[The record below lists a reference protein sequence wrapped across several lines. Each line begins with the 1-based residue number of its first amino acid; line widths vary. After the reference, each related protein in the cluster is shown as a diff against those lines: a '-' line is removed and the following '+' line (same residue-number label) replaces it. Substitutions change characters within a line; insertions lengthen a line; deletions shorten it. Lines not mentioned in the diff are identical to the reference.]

1 VPATLVF
8 ARIVHGIRRGVQL
21 FVIVAFVYMCV
32 AVFAQVLGR
41 YIFNYSIDWAVE
53 TATWAQIWIVLLG
66 SGLAMRRGM
75 HVSIDV
81 LAQMFPLQVA
91 RVASV
96 AIVIACVWFLGV
108 VFYGSLPLI
117 EVGSFQ
123 TSPALQFPMWVI
135 YLGLPI
141 GASYFALE
149 VVAALFRRWDN
160 PFGLEQKRIED
171 EVL

>member
-1 VPATLVF
+1 M
-8 ARIVHGIRRGVQL
+8 QL

-32 AVFAQVLGR
+32 AVLAQVLGR

-81 LAQMFPLQVA
+81 LAEMLPLQVA
-91 RVASV
+91 RVTSV
-96 AIVIACVWFLGV
+96 AIAIGCVWFLGV

-117 EVGSFQ
+117 EVGTFQ
-123 TSPALQFPMWVI
+123 TSPALQYPMWVI
-135 YLGLPI
+135 YMGLPI

-160 PFGLEQKRIED
+160 PFGLEEKRIED

>member
-1 VPATLVF
+1 
-8 ARIVHGIRRGVQL
+8 
-21 FVIVAFVYMCV
+21 MCV

-81 LAQMFPLQVA
+81 LAQMLPLQVA
-91 RVASV
+91 RVTSV
-96 AIVIACVWFLGV
+96 AIAIGCVWFLGV

-117 EVGSFQ
+117 EVGTFQ
-123 TSPALQFPMWVI
+123 TSPALQYPMWVI
-135 YLGLPI
+135 YMGLPI

-160 PFGLEQKRIED
+160 PFGLEEKRIED